1 MEKEL
6 TIDER
11 LKALE
16 QVIKTLESEDISL
29 EDALKEFE
37 KGVGLVKESR
47 EILDG
52 IEKKLKILTE
62 GMEDSTDDDLS

>member
-52 IEKKLKILTE
+52 IEKTLKILTE

>member
-16 QVIKTLESEDISL
+16 QIIRTLESGDISL

-37 KGVGLVKESR
+37 SGVILVKESR

>member
-37 KGVGLVKESR
+37 KGVVLVKESR

>member
-37 KGVGLVKESR
+37 KGVSLVKESR